1 VIKTADSEDE
11 RRGRRIWEGGGKKK
25 EEGRKKK
32 EERKR
37 ERKERKDRVRNDEF
51 AVGKTRNARRG
62 V

>member
-25 EEGRKKK
+25 KKEGRKKK
-32 EERKR
+32 RER